1 MKGANRFFCSVILT
15 HSWGRRSE
23 SERRQDRRAQ
33 SLGNAYP
40 PASLSMCVIC
50 RQIHTAPGRP
60 RASSR
65 RRAWAAGHL
74 RVGRGTRPARA
85 GRRGCS
91 LRRAGYVRQAAAAAS
106 PPAAAAARSVKWS
119 SKCICRWGGFRLFLP
134 NISF

>member
-1 MKGANRFFCSVILT
+1 MATALGI
-15 HSWGRRSE
+15 
-23 SERRQDRRAQ
+23 RATSGPPGHQ

-60 RASSR
+60 RASPR
-65 RRAWAAGHL
+65 RRPWAAGQL
-74 RVGRGTRPARA
+74 RVGRGTRTARA

-119 SKCICRWGGFRLFLP
+119 SKCICRWGGFWLFLP
-134 NISF
+134 KSDSLICCWISF